1 MRNTA
6 AASKQTMY
14 MKQAMYTRIRNAFY
28 LGFLLVCFGCALRC
42 EAQQSYY
49 LMEETAAQEHTSDR
63 FEVAEKDYCAAVV
76 RGGAP
81 ACLVFSPTTFSPHD
95 QYLMLLSFGSF
106 GHYDKG
112 TYTSKGL
119 TPEQASELS
128 ARRNPMVRAN
138 EESGIKL
145 HAELSYLSDD
155 PGALALV
162 SDVEIR
168 PGTLAA
174 LSSYIQRVEIPAAHA
189 AGLLSFE
196 LYQVVAGGDTN
207 RYLLI
212 RRFRTFKQLDGV
224 LPFGDGAMARSKAG
238 ESAAKSVDRV
248 RTTVMR
254 VRADLSASK

>member
-1 MRNTA
+1 MRNTTA
-6 AASKQTMY
+6 AL
-14 MKQAMYTRIRNAFY
+14 KQAMYTKQTAHMRIHNALY
-28 LGFLLVCFGCALRC
+28 LGFLLVCFGCAARC

-49 LMEETAAQEHTSDR
+49 LMEETTAQEHTSDR

-106 GHYDKG
+106 GHYDEG

-128 ARRNPMVRAN
+128 ARRNPMIHAN
-138 EESGIKL
+138 QESGIKL

-162 SDVEIR
+162 TDIEIR

-174 LSSYIQRVEIPAAHA
+174 LSSYIQRVEIPAARA
-189 AGLLSFE
+189 AGLMSFE

-212 RRFRTFKQLDGV
+212 RRFRTFRQLDGV
-224 LPFGDGAMARSKAG
+224 LPFGDGVVTGSKVG
-238 ESAAKSVDRV
+238 ESAPKSIDQV